1 VSNVRPSGRNRSRN
15 DVTNIRPRSRTFR
28 SVANYWDATNAVLK
42 AYGRYSKL
50 VSSCQSSNHTRSSRL
65 LCFSGHCKAPIPFWK
80 GIRTLLVFATICDRS
95 SHCMMRWIGSPHH
108 VKNVHAMRLSCGGAT
123 RRLIA
128 TNCEKGLV
136 SFSLLFGE
144 GYRMWARVRVRSVWR
159 CHQKSAVIQA
169 ELTGTR
175 SRFVS
180 CVQLL
185 GSIAA
190 VAAIG
195 SAECC
200 YHMKE
205 VDDAQDASDHDGR

>member
-128 TNCEKGLV
+128 TNCEKGLL

-144 GYRMWARVRVRSVWR
+144 GVAPRPGPLGMEMPPKISSHPGRTDGNSQPFRELRS
-159 CHQKSAVIQA
+159 I
-169 ELTGTR
+169 TR
-175 SRFVS
+175 QHRGCGGDWV
-180 CVQLL
+180 C
-185 GSIAA
+185 
-190 VAAIG
+190 
-195 SAECC
+195 
-200 YHMKE
+200 
-205 VDDAQDASDHDGR
+205 